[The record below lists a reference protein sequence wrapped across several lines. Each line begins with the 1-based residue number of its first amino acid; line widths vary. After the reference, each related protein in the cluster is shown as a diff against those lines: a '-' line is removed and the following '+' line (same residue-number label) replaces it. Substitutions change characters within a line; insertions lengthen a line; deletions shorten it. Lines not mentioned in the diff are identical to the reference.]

1 MKMLKKTIVVLMI
14 SLFVLALAQPEA
26 LGYAWGTQINT
37 MAGKAG
43 DSNVTGA
50 FTNISGAVITIARII
65 CMGVAITMLV
75 LVAIKY
81 MTAAPGD
88 KADIKKRAVA
98 YVVGAIVLFAV
109 TGILTIIE
117 QFAVVIK

>member
-1 MKMLKKTIVVLMI
+1 MKILKKTLVVLMI

-37 MAGKAG
+37 MAGKTG

-81 MTAAPGD
+81 MTAAPGE
-88 KADIKKRAVA
+88 KADIKKHAVI
-98 YVVGAIVLFAV
+98 YVVGAIVMFAS
-109 TGILTIIE
+109 TGILGII
-117 QFAVVIK
+117 QRFAAGI

>member
-1 MKMLKKTIVVLMI
+1 MKMLKKTLVVLMI

-81 MTAAPGD
+81 MTAAPGE
-88 KADIKKRAVA
+88 KADIKKHAVI
-98 YVVGAIVLFAV
+98 YVVGAIVMFAS
-109 TGILTIIE
+109 TGILGII
-117 QFAVVIK
+117 QRFAAGI

>member
-81 MTAAPGD
+81 MTAAPGE
-88 KADIKKRAVA
+88 KADIKKHAVI
-98 YVVGAIVLFAV
+98 YVVGAIVMFAS
-109 TGILTIIE
+109 TGILWII
-117 QFAVVIK
+117 QKFASGI

>member
-1 MKMLKKTIVVLMI
+1 MKILKKTLVVLMI

-37 MAGKAG
+37 MAGKPGNEA
-43 DSNVTGA
+43 VTGA

-81 MTAAPGD
+81 MTAAPGE
-88 KADIKKRAVA
+88 KADIKKHAVI
-98 YVVGAIVLFAV
+98 YVVGAIVMFAS
-109 TGILTIIE
+109 TGILGII
-117 QFAVVIK
+117 QRFAAGI

>member
-14 SLFVLALAQPEA
+14 SLFVLALAQPES

-81 MTAAPGD
+81 MTAAPGE
-88 KADIKKRAVA
+88 KADIKKHAVI
-98 YVVGAIVLFAV
+98 YVVGAIVMFAS
-109 TGILTIIE
+109 TGILGII
-117 QFAVVIK
+117 QKFASGI

>member
-1 MKMLKKTIVVLMI
+1 MKMLKKTLVVLMI
-14 SLFVLALAQPEA
+14 SLFVLALAQPA
-26 LGYAWGTQINT
+26 VLGYNWGGQIDT

-81 MTAAPGD
+81 MTAAPGE
-88 KADIKKRAVA
+88 KADIKKHAVI
-98 YVVGAIVLFAV
+98 YVVGAIVMFAS
-109 TGILTIIE
+109 TGILGII
-117 QFAVVIK
+117 QRFAAGI